1 MQSARM
7 ILVLKLLA
15 FGCASAPSVW
25 AENLTVFAA
34 ASLKNALEDIATKHD
49 SRITFSFAGSGTL
62 ARQVAAGA
70 PADVVVLAST
80 EWMDWLESKTP
91 LTQRHDVA
99 GNRLVL
105 VGPKGAHPM
114 TAITTQTLQ
123 TRLGDG
129 RLALGQTD
137 SVPAGIYAKAWL
149 TTTGLWETLKPQLA
163 ETDNVR
169 AALSLVSRGETPL
182 GVVYN
187 SDAQAD
193 ASVAILYDVPPNQHP
208 KIRYPAAATTPAG
221 EAFVTFLSSQTAH
234 AIFAEQGF
242 IPAVRAPE

>member
-1 MQSARM
+1 M

-15 FGCASAPSVW
+15 FGCACATGAW
-25 AENLTVFAA
+25 AENLTVLAA
-34 ASLKNALEDIATKHD
+34 ASLKNALEDIAAKQETD
-49 SRITFSFAGSGTL
+49 VTFSFAGSGTL

-70 PADVVVLAST
+70 PADVVVLASSD
-80 EWMDWLESKTP
+80 WMDWIESKTP
-91 LTQRHDVA
+91 LTQRRDIV

-105 VGPKGAHPM
+105 VGPNDAQHM
-114 TAITTQTLQ
+114 TAITAQTLQ

-169 AALSLVSRGETPL
+169 AALALVSRGETPL

-187 SDAQAD
+187 SDALAD
-193 ASVAILYDVPPNQHP
+193 TSVTVLYDIPTNQHP
-208 KIRYPAAATTPAG
+208 EIRYPAAATTPAG